1 MSDIWLSTL
10 RTPDPQSGY
19 DLAIKKLSRMAV
31 KITQP
36 DAEIREKLRPG
47 YGNDAKVLIAIS
59 QIVAL
64 NFQTIAAANRYWSQ
78 ELSTDGLYFT
88 ANLAVSNADR
98 PRVPTA

>member
-47 YGNDAKVLIAIS
+47 Y
-59 QIVAL
+59 VAL

-78 ELSTDGLYFT
+78 ELSTDGL
-88 ANLAVSNADR
+88 
-98 PRVPTA
+98 

>member
-10 RTPDPQSGY
+10 RTADPQSGY
-19 DLAIKKLSRMAV
+19 DLAMKLSRMAV

-47 YGNDAKVLIAIS
+47 YDNDVKDLIAIS

-64 NFQTIAAANRYWSQ
+64 NFQTIAAANRCWSQ
-78 ELSTDGLYFT
+78 EPSTNGL
-88 ANLAVSNADR
+88 
-98 PRVPTA
+98 

>member
-47 YGNDAKVLIAIS
+47 YGSDAV
-59 QIVAL
+59 
-64 NFQTIAAANRYWSQ
+64 
-78 ELSTDGLYFT
+78 
-88 ANLAVSNADR
+88 
-98 PRVPTA
+98 VP